1 MIMPRN
7 KNYRGK
13 ARRSYSPNV
22 PDNKLVEDRNTRKVS
37 ERTLSDADR
46 HIFESKMNSKE
57 SAIRFDYTDNVF
69 SYRGDWKSQIKVVKL
84 FFPFIVSKKKCLK
97 FEELVNNAFKTA
109 FNI

>member
-1 MIMPRN
+1 MPKNRN

-22 PDNKLVEDRNTRKVS
+22 PDNKLVEDRNKRKMS
-37 ERTLSDADR
+37 ERTLNDADL
-46 HIFESKMNSKE
+46 HIFENSMNNSE
-57 SAIRFDYTDNVF
+57 PEIRFDYTDNIF
-69 SYRGDWKSQIKVVKL
+69 SYRGDWKSRIKVVKL
-84 FFPFIVSKKKCLK
+84 FFPFIVSKEKCLK